1 MAYKDEYEVARLFSD
16 GAFQRQVEAAFE
28 GELSYEFHLAPPLFA
43 KPDPVTG
50 EPRKMRFGPRMMK
63 GFSWLARFKALRGTP
78 LDIFGWSEERRTER
92 ALIKDYEKLVA
103 AQMPYLKPDQILTEP
118 IGRNTA
124 PCVAYACQK
133 IALKDPLANIVVS
146 PADHVIANEPEFR
159 RVISQALAYTEGKD
173 ILVTLGIQ
181 PSRPDTGYG
190 YIQYLDGN
198 DELRKV
204 KTFTEKPELELAKR
218 FIESGDF
225 VWNAGIFICSAS
237 AINDAI
243 RKYLPEMSEIFEEAS
258 KDFYT
263 PAEKQAIDAAYSQ
276 CKNISIDYGIMEKSD
291 KVYVLPA
298 EFGWS
303 DLGTWKSLYELAPH
317 KDGKGNVVDGNAMIY
332 DTSNSIVKVSSGKL
346 IVVHGLDNFIVA
358 ENDDVIMICPKDD
371 EQKVKAFVADT
382 KAGQDKRFI

>member
-1 MAYKDEYEVARLFSD
+1 MNMQHHFVVIMAGGIGSRFWPFSRTTNPKQFHDILGTGHTMIQETAAR
-16 GAFQRQVEAAFE
+16 FE
-28 GELSYEFHLAPPLFA
+28 GVCPKENIYV
-43 KPDPVTG
+43 VTN
-50 EPRKMRFGPRMMK
+50 R
-63 GFSWLARFKALRGTP
+63 
-78 LDIFGWSEERRTER
+78 
-92 ALIKDYEKLVA
+92 DYEKLVHE
-103 AQMPYLKPDQILTEP
+103 QMPYLKPEQILTEP

-133 IALKDPLANIVVS
+133 IAMKDPEATIVVS
-146 PADHVIANEPEFR
+146 PADHVIANVGEFK
-159 RVISQALAYTEGKD
+159 RVINQALDYTKGND

-190 YIQYLDGN
+190 YIQYLDGV

-225 VWNAGIFICSAS
+225 VWNAGIFIWSAK
-237 AINDAI
+237 AINDAV
-243 RKYLPEMSEIFEEAS
+243 RTYLPEMAEIFDEAS

-263 PAEKQAIDAAYSQ
+263 DQEKAAIDKAYSM

-303 DLGTWKSLYELAPH
+303 DLGTWKSLYELAPK
-317 KDGKGNVVDGNAMIY
+317 KDQKGNVIDGNAMIY

-346 IVVHGLDNFIVA
+346 IVVHGLDNFIIA
-358 ENDDVIMICPKDD
+358 ESDDVIMICPKDD
-371 EQKVKAFVADT
+371 EQKVKNFVADT
-382 KAGQDKRFI
+382 KATQDKRYI